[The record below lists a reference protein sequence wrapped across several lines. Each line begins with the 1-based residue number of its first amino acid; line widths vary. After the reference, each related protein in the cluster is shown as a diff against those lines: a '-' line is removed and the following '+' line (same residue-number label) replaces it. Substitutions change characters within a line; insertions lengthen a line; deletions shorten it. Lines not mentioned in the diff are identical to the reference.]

1 MMSAIK
7 TSKLFNQRSFVNR
20 KIDGVAFK
28 AIGDSALVTKVV
40 TKGESKS
47 HAANLALIDLS
58 VAARIGFRGAN
69 AKSHLEDAQLPI
81 PSKPNMMM
89 QSKKESLMT
98 LRLSD
103 SEYWIL
109 DGSTDGGEKLH
120 ELTALPVPD
129 NCYRLYCQHSHAWFM
144 LTGQYIEQTMAKICG
159 VDLRKLSFPLDT
171 IVQTSVAKVNAV
183 IVRHEVNEMPVFSV
197 LSDSASAEYL
207 WDCLLDAMDEF
218 DGQVV
223 GIDALALD

>member
-1 MMSAIK
+1 MMSTMK
-7 TSKLFNQRSFVNR
+7 TSELFKQRSFVNR
-20 KIDGVAFK
+20 KIDAVAFK

-40 TKGESKS
+40 VKGDSKN
-47 HAANLALIDLS
+47 HATNLALIDLS
-58 VAARIGFRGAN
+58 VAARIGFRGTNAN
-69 AKSHLEDAQLPI
+69 SHLKFAKLPV
-81 PSKPNMMM
+81 PSKPNMMV
-89 QSKKESLMT
+89 QSKTESLMT

-103 SEYWIL
+103 NEYWVL
-109 DGSTDGGEKLH
+109 DGSTDMGEKLLK
-120 ELTALPVPD
+120 LTALPVPD

-183 IVRHEVNEMPVFSV
+183 IVRHEVNEIPVFSV

-207 WDCLLDAMDEF
+207 WDCLLDAMIEF
-218 DGQVV
+218 EGHVV
-223 GIDALALD
+223 GIDALDLD